1 MGWLRLQATVAERG
15 FTLDLSL
22 DAGERLAVLG
32 PNGAGKSTLL
42 GLLAGTVRPDSGRAE
57 VGGRVLFDTA
67 ARTWQPPHARGIALL
82 AQDALLFPHL
92 TVLEN
97 VMFGPLATGARR
109 ADAWRRA
116 DHWLREV
123 DAADLAERRA
133 TELSGGQ
140 AQRVAIARALATEP
154 ELLLLDEPLAALD
167 VSVAPAIRR
176 LLARVLAGRT
186 TLVVTHDLLDALVLS
201 DRALVLGD
209 GAAVED
215 GPTEQVLQRPRT
227 RFAARLAELNLIRGT
242 AVGTDTVEISSPPAG
257 PSTAEPAA
265 AGRLPGTPGL
275 SPSSDQ
281 PELADELRARSA
293 LVLQGLAAEPLALGE
308 PAVAAFAPSAV
319 SVYLDSPHGSPRN
332 VVAVTVAEVE
342 QRGGIIRVRAED
354 AAGHHLAADVT
365 PHAAAEL
372 DLHPGRTV
380 VFSLKATAV
389 TLYPA

>member
-1 MGWLRLQATVAERG
+1 MTAAPWLRLRAGVAERG
-15 FTLDLSL
+15 FDLDLAL
-22 DAGERLAVLG
+22 DAGEHLAVLG

-57 VGGRVLFDTA
+57 LAGRTLFDSAT
-67 ARTWQPPHARGIALL
+67 RTWQPPHTRGIAML
-82 AQDALLFPHL
+82 AQDPLLFPHL
-92 TVLEN
+92 SVLEN
-97 VMFGPLATGARR
+97 VAFGPRANGAGRTVARER
-109 ADAWRRA
+109 AE
-116 DHWLREV
+116 HWLAEV
-123 DAADLAERRA
+123 DATEFAGRRA

-186 TLVVTHDLLDALVLS
+186 TLVVTHDLLDALLLS
-201 DRALVLGD
+201 DRALVLES

-215 GPTEQVLQRPRT
+215 GPTEEVLQRPRT
-227 RFAARLAELNLIRGT
+227 PFAARLAELNLVRGT
-242 AVGTDTVEISSPPAG
+242 AA
-257 PSTAEPAA
+257 AE
-265 AGRLPGTPGL
+265 GVQLG
-275 SPSSDQ
+275 SD
-281 PELADELRARSA
+281 
-293 LVLQGLAAEPLALGE
+293 LVLQGMAAEPLLPGG

-319 SVYLDSPHGSPRN
+319 SVYLEPPQGSPRN
-332 VVAVTVAEVE
+332 LIRATVAEVE
-342 QRGGIIRVRAED
+342 QRGGIVRIRAD
-354 AAGHHLAADVT
+354 DHHGHKLAADVT

-372 DLHPGRTV
+372 DLYPGRPV

>member
-1 MGWLRLQATVAERG
+1 MGWLTLQATVADRG
-15 FTLDLSL
+15 FSLELSL
-22 DAGERLAVLG
+22 DAGEHLAVLG

-97 VMFGPLATGARR
+97 VMFGPLATGIRR

-176 LLARVLAGRT
+176 LLARVLDGRT
-186 TLVVTHDLLDALVLS
+186 TLIVTHDLLDALVLS
-201 DRALVLGD
+201 GRALVLGE

-215 GPTEQVLQRPRT
+215 GPTDQVLQRPRT

-242 AVGTDTVEISSPPAG
+242 AVGADTVQISALAG
-257 PSTAEPAA
+257 EPAA
-265 AGRLPGTPGL
+265 EQLPGAPGQ
-275 SPSSDQ
+275 SPNSAH
-281 PELADELRARSA
+281 PVLVEELGSRSP
-293 LVLQGLAAEPLALGE
+293 LVLQGLAAEPLVPGE

-319 SVYLDSPHGSPRN
+319 SVYLDPPHGSPRN
-332 VVAVTVAEVE
+332 LVTVTITEVE
-342 QRGGIIRVRAED
+342 QRGGIVRVRAED
-354 AAGHHLAADVT
+354 AAGHQLAADVT
-365 PHAAAEL
+365 PLAAAEL
-372 DLHPGRTV
+372 DLYPGRAV

>member
-1 MGWLRLQATVAERG
+1 MGWLTLQATVADRG
-15 FTLDLSL
+15 FSLELSL
-22 DAGERLAVLG
+22 DAGEHLAVLG

-97 VMFGPLATGARR
+97 VMFGPLATGIRR

-176 LLARVLAGRT
+176 L
-186 TLVVTHDLLDALVLS
+186 
-201 DRALVLGD
+201 
-209 GAAVED
+209 
-215 GPTEQVLQRPRT
+215 
-227 RFAARLAELNLIRGT
+227 
-242 AVGTDTVEISSPPAG
+242 
-257 PSTAEPAA
+257 
-265 AGRLPGTPGL
+265 
-275 SPSSDQ
+275 
-281 PELADELRARSA
+281 
-293 LVLQGLAAEPLALGE
+293 
-308 PAVAAFAPSAV
+308 
-319 SVYLDSPHGSPRN
+319 
-332 VVAVTVAEVE
+332 VAE
-342 QRGGIIRVRAED
+342 
-354 AAGHHLAADVT
+354 
-365 PHAAAEL
+365 
-372 DLHPGRTV
+372 
-380 VFSLKATAV
+380 
-389 TLYPA
+389 